1 MAGAGDYDR
10 IHVIGVPLD
19 HGAGRRGVGVGP
31 SAIRI
36 AGLHGILNRIGHQL
50 VDHGDLIIAAP
61 ETQQQEHVN
70 AKYLTLISRTCEQ
83 LCESVADVLD
93 QGGFPLI
100 IGGDHSMSIGSVS
113 GIATHMHNQEPALD
127 VRRLGVIWF
136 DAHGDINTP
145 DSSPSGN
152 IHGMPVACLLGKGP
166 KSLTE
171 IGYAGPK
178 VAPARFV
185 QIGIRDIDDNERHL
199 LADAGILVLCPFL
212 PDFSTMRV
220 EPTLGPDAE
229 RAFDRDW
236 ARETTAAAVRELG
249 AEWAERGRADQFEVL
264 RPLLMGEGPPRS
276 ELADATG
283 MTENALAVTIHRLR
297 QRYAALVREAVA
309 QTVADERDIEDEMRY
324 LVSVLREE

>member
-199 LADAGILVLCPFL
+199 LADAGIHVY
-212 PDFSTMRV
+212 TMADIDRHGMA
-220 EPTLGPDAE
+220 EIME
-229 RAFDRDW
+229 RAIEIATKGTEYLHVSFDIDSVDP
-236 ARETTAAAVRELG
+236 AVAPGTGTKALG
-249 AEWAERGRADQFEVL
+249 GL
-264 RPLLMGEGPPRS
+264 
-276 ELADATG
+276 T
-283 MTENALAVTIHRLR
+283 
-297 QRYAALVREAVA
+297 YREAHLAMEMIADTQRLTSLEVA
-309 QTVADERDIEDEMRY
+309 EVNPILDIQNRTSEVAVELIGSALGKRI
-324 LVSVLREE
+324 L